1 MCGVLAAPP
10 RPPPPAGAEAC
21 RASLRA
27 WSPPWTRRSGRPTR
41 RLPLPFPLGVFS
53 EPTTPLRGFTR
64 DPPHP
69 QLGGGR
75 RLPPS
80 PGRRHPMSSA
90 FENPDKG
97 PACSPTRPREPSQGL
112 RGARARMCLHWA
124 PRLVYLLC
132 SPGPRGGLWA
142 SRQQTLSAVWLWG
155 GGVPGA
161 AGDRQ
166 RGRPRRAEERGGV
179 LVGLLFPA
187 VPLTLSGDSEAQRGS
202 HTAQGGA
209 WVLAAPV
216 PCGRGSDM
224 MPWVPLGGFAGF
236 SGCRR
241 GARTWRSGA

>member
-1 MCGVLAAPP
+1 MQFGVSVLVPSESPGSRASGQPPGPTPTGGPWQVGGCVDRARRWEAVCGVLAAPP
-10 RPPPPAGAEAC
+10 TPLAGAEAC
-21 RASLRA
+21 RASLWAR
-27 WSPPWTRRSGRPTR
+27 SPPWTRRSSRPTR

-112 RGARARMCLHWA
+112 RGARARMCLRWA

-132 SPGPRGGLWA
+132 SPGPRGGSGPPD
-142 SRQQTLSAVWLWG
+142 SR
-155 GGVPGA
+155 P
-161 AGDRQ
+161 
-166 RGRPRRAEERGGV
+166 
-179 LVGLLFPA
+179 
-187 VPLTLSGDSEAQRGS
+187 
-202 HTAQGGA
+202 
-209 WVLAAPV
+209 
-216 PCGRGSDM
+216 
-224 MPWVPLGGFAGF
+224 
-236 SGCRR
+236 
-241 GARTWRSGA
+241 